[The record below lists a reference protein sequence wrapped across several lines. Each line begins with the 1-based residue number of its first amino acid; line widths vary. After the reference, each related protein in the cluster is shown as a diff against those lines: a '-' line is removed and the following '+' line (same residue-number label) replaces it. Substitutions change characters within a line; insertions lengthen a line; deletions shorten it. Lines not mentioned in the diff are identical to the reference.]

1 MKRQILLAALVLLL
15 PGCQKKTPEL
25 ARKVPAAEDNE
36 ASAISSVKKI
46 VTAQFNYSKGSGGE
60 HAITLVA
67 LRSVGLIDSAL
78 ESG

>member
-1 MKRQILLAALVLLL
+1 MNRRILLAALLLLL

-36 ASAISSVKKI
+36 AGAISSVKNL

-60 HAITLVA
+60 YAITLVA
-67 LRSVGLIDSAL
+67 LRSLA
-78 ESG
+78 